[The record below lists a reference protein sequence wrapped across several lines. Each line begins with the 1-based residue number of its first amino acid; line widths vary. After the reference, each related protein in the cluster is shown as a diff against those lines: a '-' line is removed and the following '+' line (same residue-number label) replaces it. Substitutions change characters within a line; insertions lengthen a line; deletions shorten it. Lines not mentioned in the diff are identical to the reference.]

1 MSYLP
6 LNIQYVELTN
16 ENTPPLLIDN
26 LAHLEKLVNFCQKRF
41 FFSLFLVPGI
51 LNVK

>member
-16 ENTPPLLIDN
+16 QNTPPLLIDN
-26 LAHLEKLVNFCQKRF
+26 LAHLEKLEISYKTKNFYQ
-41 FFSLFLVPGI
+41 
-51 LNVK
+51 